1 MLNIVLFGPPGS
13 GKGTQATKMEDKF
26 DLVHLSTGDILRSEI
41 AARTQLG
48 MEAKEVMDKGE
59 LVPDHVVIS
68 MIGNKIE
75 SAPKTSGFIFDGFP
89 RTTAQAIALDE
100 LLQQLGEDVTCM
112 IALQV
117 DKDELVQRLL
127 KRGVETGRSD
137 DNIET
142 IEHRIEVY
150 EEQTAP
156 AIDYYDKQNK
166 YRPVDGQG
174 DIDTVFN
181 RIEKV
186 MKTINPN
193 K

>member
-13 GKGTQATKMEDKF
+13 GKGTQAEKMVGKF
-26 DLVHLSTGDILRSEI
+26 DLVHLSTGDILRNEI
-41 AARTQLG
+41 AAKTQLG
-48 MEAKEVMDKGE
+48 LEAKETMDKGE
-59 LVPDHVVIS
+59 LVPDHVVIG
-68 MIGNKIE
+68 MIGNKIKQ
-75 SAPKTSGFIFDGFP
+75 APETSGFIFDGFP
-89 RTTAQAIALDE
+89 RTTDQAVALDE
-100 LLQQLGEDVTCM
+100 LLQQSGEDVSCM

-117 DKDELVQRLL
+117 EKDELVQRLL

-166 YRPVDGQG
+166 YKPVNGQG
-174 DIDTVFN
+174 DINIVFN

-186 MKTINPN
+186 LEAIDPN